1 MFRRGSMFRRR
12 AVEGVVLAVAVAL
25 TASACSG
32 GSSSSQAS
40 GPASTTLTLG
50 VALPATTFL
59 AADMAFGGESLYG
72 QAVYDTLLK
81 ADPDGTIVPSLA
93 TEWKYDDAK
102 TVLDMTLRG
111 DVTFSDGTKFT
122 ADAAA
127 QNLTRFQAGNS
138 PAKSLLAE
146 MAEATAVDDT
156 HLKVTLTQSDP
167 AFLTSLTQA
176 PGYQESPAAF
186 DKPDA
191 KTNPV
196 GSGPYILDTTSTVI
210 GSSYTF
216 TKNPNYWD
224 KPSQHYEKLVYRVL
238 TDPTAM
244 VNAIQGKQIN
254 GALLPNNDSL
264 DPVKNA
270 GYTLNQFELN
280 WYGVLLLDRGG
291 TLNPALGDVRVRQAI
306 NYAFDTQAL
315 LQGVGKGFGTLTT
328 QIFPPRSPGFD
339 ASLDSK
345 YAYNPTKAKE
355 LLAQAGYPDG
365 FTLDMPSNASA
376 GATVYPL
383 LAQQL
388 KDIGITV
395 NYTDAGTN
403 FLSDVSGAKYA
414 AARLQLQQDPTDW
427 QIIQFQIAPTATWNP
442 FHYADPKA
450 TELINAYHDAKT
462 DADSDAAVK
471 ELNAYL
477 VDQAWFAPWYRN
489 QLHYATDPNTQVQ
502 TQVGSALPYLWNIT
516 PKG

>member
-1 MFRRGSMFRRR
+1 MFQRR
-12 AVEGVVLAVAVAL
+12 AVAGVALSVVLVL
-25 TASACSG
+25 TASACGS
-32 GSSSSQAS
+32 GSSSSESS
-40 GPASTTLTLG
+40 GPSSSTLTLG
-50 VALPATTFL
+50 VALPATTFV
-59 AADMAFGGESLYG
+59 AADMNFGGESLYG

-93 TEWKYDDAK
+93 TEWTYNDTK
-102 TVLDMTLRG
+102 TVLDLTLRS
-111 DVTFSDGTKFT
+111 DVTFTDGTEFN

-127 QNLTRFQAGNS
+127 QNLKRFQAGN
-138 PAKSLLAE
+138 AQNKSFLAE
-146 MAEATAVDDT
+146 MADAKAVDDT
-156 HLKVTLTQSDP
+156 HLQITLKQSDP
-167 AFLTSLTQA
+167 AFLNSLTQA
-176 PGYQESPAAF
+176 PGYQASPAAF

-196 GSGPYILDTTSTVI
+196 GSGPYILDTSSTVI

-216 TKNPNYWD
+216 NKNPNYWD
-224 KPSQHYEKLVYRVL
+224 EASQHYERLVLRVL

-244 VNAIQGKQIN
+244 LNAIQGEQIN

-264 DPVKNA
+264 EQVENS
-270 GYTLNQFELN
+270 GYTLNPFELN
-280 WYGVLLLDRGG
+280 WYGVLLLDRAG

-315 LQGVGKGFGTLTT
+315 LQGVGKGYGTLTT
-328 QIFPPRSPGFD
+328 QIFPPRSPGYD
-339 ASLDSK
+339 AALDSK

-355 LLAQAGYPDG
+355 LLAEAGYPDG
-365 FTLDMPSNASA
+365 FTLEMPSNASA
-376 GATVYPL
+376 GATVFPL
-383 LAQQL
+383 IAQQL

-395 NYTDAGTN
+395 NFTDAGTN
-403 FLSDVSGAKYA
+403 FLSDVTGAKYPA
-414 AARLQLQQDPTDW
+414 TRLQLQQDPTDW

-442 FHYADPKA
+442 FHYTDPRVD
-450 TELINAYHDAKT
+450 ELIAEYHDAQT
-462 DADSDAAVK
+462 DADSDAAIK

-489 QLHYATDPNTQVQ
+489 QLHYATDANTEVQ